1 MQLTRY
7 TDYGFRLL
15 TYLALLPEGER
26 VSINDISEIYA
37 ISRNNVNK
45 VVHQLGKAGVIDTKQ
60 GKGGG
65 ICLKMSPENVNVGDI
80 VLLLENTIRLVDC
93 QSPPCKIAGMCVL
106 KNVFEEATDA
116 FLATLKKYTLADLL
130 SSKKHQQQLIQILN
144 IEGP

>member
-15 TYLALLPEGER
+15 TYLALLPAGKR
-26 VSINDISEIYA
+26 ASINEISELYA

-45 VVHQLGKAGVIDTKQ
+45 VVHQLGKAGIIDTKQ

-65 ICLKMSPENVNVGDI
+65 VCLNMPAEEINVGDM

-93 QSPPCKIAGMCVL
+93 QAPPCKIAGVCVL
-106 KNVFEEATDA
+106 KNVFEEAMDA
-116 FLATLKKYTLADLL
+116 FLETLKKYTLADLL
-130 SSKKHQQQLIQILN
+130 SSKQQKQQLIQILN
-144 IEGP
+144 IEEA